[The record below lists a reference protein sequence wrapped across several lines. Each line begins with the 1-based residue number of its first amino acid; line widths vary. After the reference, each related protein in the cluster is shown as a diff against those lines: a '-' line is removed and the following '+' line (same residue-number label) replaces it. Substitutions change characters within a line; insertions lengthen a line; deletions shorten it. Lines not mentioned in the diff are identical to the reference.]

1 VTPWAQATV
10 CSAVERG
17 ENWEDL
23 ERGRYRDAERWLAE
37 AEAQLE
43 HHDTFATVSC
53 IRALGVGIAYFT
65 GDALGAGRSWKRPG
79 QRSRGALPASRG
91 GRCINDCDYG
101 RYTTVRADER
111 DHWRFTWHMC
121 SLSAKVWPRPAP
133 ESGVSCDPLTTN
145 FRCPSSCDTVRA
157 TRSRS
162 QACDHVCSVR
172 RCVPANDRQTS
183 HAI

>member
-10 CSAVERG
+10 CSAVERR

-65 GDALGAGRSWKRPG
+65 GDALGAGRSWTASG
-79 QRSRGALPASRG
+79 QRSRGALLPAEA
-91 GRCINDCDYG
+91 
-101 RYTTVRADER
+101 VA
-111 DHWRFTWHMC
+111 
-121 SLSAKVWPRPAP
+121 
-133 ESGVSCDPLTTN
+133 
-145 FRCPSSCDTVRA
+145 
-157 TRSRS
+157 
-162 QACDHVCSVR
+162 
-172 RCVPANDRQTS
+172 
-183 HAI
+183 